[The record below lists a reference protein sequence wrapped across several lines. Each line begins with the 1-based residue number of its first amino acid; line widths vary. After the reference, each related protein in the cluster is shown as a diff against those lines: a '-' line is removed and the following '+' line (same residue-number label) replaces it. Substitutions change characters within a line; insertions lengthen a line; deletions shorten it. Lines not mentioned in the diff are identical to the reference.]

1 MSDQLSLD
9 PQHEARPFTQH
20 RHKSHLPPHERKS
33 NTTVPVTPGISAG
46 TYTESANRLGTKD
59 KLSKDYF
66 SRQSNASSHAQ
77 TRPSRHQAPVHAHM
91 RPGASE
97 RRSQH
102 KAMALGGTVISA
114 TFTVPQLLQYREGSE
129 WVTSQHTNKDDN
141 GN

>member
-59 KLSKDYF
+59 KLSKDY
-66 SRQSNASSHAQ
+66 SLGSQMPLAMPKRHLDIKHQYMPTCARAQASVEAS
-77 TRPSRHQAPVHAHM
+77 TRPWPWVELSSLPL
-91 RPGASE
+91 
-97 RRSQH
+97 SQSLSYYNIA
-102 KAMALGGTVISA
+102 KG
-114 TFTVPQLLQYREGSE
+114 Q
-129 WVTSQHTNKDDN
+129 N
-141 GN
+141 G